1 MIRGREREREK
12 EERMASNFK
21 NDRAWTP
28 QDVKALDCAMM
39 NQLEIG
45 FTSIDRDEI
54 PNPNKLPLD
63 AKPTDFMGRKLELE
77 KSIFINSSIL
87 TKEMVAK
94 VENAKENDDK
104 EVLNTVLKQHIDTI
118 CKETFLITMETTN
131 HFQIGSLS
139 LKIKSLKHYQPKR
152 RTGGKSS
159 EAN

>member
-1 MIRGREREREK
+1 
-12 EERMASNFK
+12 MASSNK
-21 NDRAWTP
+21 NEHAWTP
-28 QDVKALDCAMM
+28 LDVKALEYAMI
-39 NQLEIG
+39 NKLEIG
-45 FTSIDRDEI
+45 ITSIDQAQI
-54 PNPNKLPLD
+54 PNPNKLPLE
-63 AKPTDFMGRKLELE
+63 AKPTDFWGRKLELE

-87 TKEMVAK
+87 VKEMVAK

-104 EVLNTVLKQHIDTI
+104 EVPLTVLKQHTDTI

-139 LKIKSLKHYQPKR
+139 LKIKSLKHYQPTR

>member
-1 MIRGREREREK
+1 
-12 EERMASNFK
+12 
-21 NDRAWTP
+21 
-28 QDVKALDCAMM
+28 
-39 NQLEIG
+39 
-45 FTSIDRDEI
+45 
-54 PNPNKLPLD
+54 
-63 AKPTDFMGRKLELE
+63 
-77 KSIFINSSIL
+77 
-87 TKEMVAK
+87 MVAK

-104 EVLNTVLKQHIDTI
+104 EVPLTVLKQHIDTI

>member
-1 MIRGREREREK
+1 
-12 EERMASNFK
+12 MASNFK

-28 QDVKALDCAMM
+28 QDVKALECAMM

-87 TKEMVAK
+87 VKEMVAK

-104 EVLNTVLKQHIDTI
+104 EVGGIGTNVPGLFKAKAGNLLLNW
-118 CKETFLITMETTN
+118 
-131 HFQIGSLS
+131 G
-139 LKIKSLKHYQPKR
+139 
-152 RTGGKSS
+152 
-159 EAN
+159 